1 MKNTAKII
9 VKLAMLV
16 LFLYVT
22 PFYDDLL
29 NCFENSQD
37 FMHNLI
43 YHQQVV
49 AQDISL
55 KKQLNVWSYN
65 ENLTLPKDEIK
76 VETTLEDPMIV
87 PGDNKQE
94 KKENSSDASTDKK
107 QNVPSNGKKIYIYN
121 THQDEKY
128 QGGKTVM
135 DAAVILAGHLEKKGY
150 KVVLETNDFNAYCN
164 THGLTYNDLYTVS
177 NKYLNDALV
186 NYGGFD
192 LCIDLHRDSVPRA
205 YSYIKIGNKTYAK
218 AMMVVA
224 GSSSNVKSATKIS
237 TTLTDMVNKR
247 KNGIMKHVMTRQEAY
262 YNQYVHKG
270 IVLMEC
276 GSDYNTF
283 EEVKNTLGIVAQGI
297 DELMKKG
304 W

>member
-1 MKNTAKII
+1 M
-9 VKLAMLV
+9 
-16 LFLYVT
+16 
-22 PFYDDLL
+22 
-29 NCFENSQD
+29 
-37 FMHNLI
+37 
-43 YHQQVV
+43 
-49 AQDISL
+49 
-55 KKQLNVWSYN
+55 
-65 ENLTLPKDEIK
+65 
-76 VETTLEDPMIV
+76 
-87 PGDNKQE
+87 
-94 KKENSSDASTDKK
+94 
-107 QNVPSNGKKIYIYN
+107 
-121 THQDEKY
+121 
-128 QGGKTVM
+128 
-135 DAAVILAGHLEKKGY
+135 GY

-283 EEVKNTLGIVAQGI
+283 EEVKTLDGCVL
-297 DELMKKG
+297 DENKHTFTFKQKDFTTKNYSKELNIENKTTHFNFQ
-304 W
+304 

>member
-1 MKNTAKII
+1 MKNTLKIMM
-9 VKLAMLV
+9 KLMAIA
-16 LFLYVT
+16 LFLYFT
-22 PFYDDLL
+22 PFYDGLM
-29 NCFENSQD
+29 NCFESSED

-43 YHQQVV
+43 YHQTVIS
-49 AQDISL
+49 QDISL

-76 VETTLEDPMIV
+76 VETTSEDPLIV
-87 PGDNKQE
+87 PKTAT
-94 KKENSSDASTDKK
+94 KKEQSDTKK
-107 QNVPSNGKKIYIYN
+107 KDNYKAAKANGKKIYIYN

-128 QGGKTVM
+128 KGGKTVM
-135 DAAVILAGHLEKKGY
+135 DAAVILSGHLEKKGY

-164 THGLTYNDLYTVS
+164 AHGLTYNDLYTVS
-177 NKYLNDALV
+177 NKYLNEALV

-192 LCIDLHRDSVPRA
+192 LCIDLHRDSVPRE
-205 YSYIKIGNKTYAK
+205 YSYITIGNKAYAK

-247 KNGIMKHVMTRQEAY
+247 KNGIMKNVMTRQEAY
-262 YNQYVHKG
+262 YNQYVHEG
-270 IVLMEC
+270 IILMEC

-283 EEVKNTLGIVAQGI
+283 TEVKNTLAVVADGI
-297 DELMKKG
+297 DELMQKG

>member
-22 PFYDDLL
+22 PFYDGLL

-87 PGDNKQE
+87 PGC
-94 KKENSSDASTDKK
+94 
-107 QNVPSNGKKIYIYN
+107 IY
-121 THQDEKY
+121 
-128 QGGKTVM
+128 G
-135 DAAVILAGHLEKKGY
+135 
-150 KVVLETNDFNAYCN
+150 
-164 THGLTYNDLYTVS
+164 
-177 NKYLNDALV
+177 
-186 NYGGFD
+186 
-192 LCIDLHRDSVPRA
+192 
-205 YSYIKIGNKTYAK
+205 
-218 AMMVVA
+218 
-224 GSSSNVKSATKIS
+224 
-237 TTLTDMVNKR
+237 
-247 KNGIMKHVMTRQEAY
+247 
-262 YNQYVHKG
+262 
-270 IVLMEC
+270 
-276 GSDYNTF
+276 
-283 EEVKNTLGIVAQGI
+283 
-297 DELMKKG
+297 
-304 W
+304 